1 MSMRPRNPF
10 GSSPARPVQ
19 EAPEELEADALY
31 EEGPYGSQGESTEEE
46 EDLQLEGMGSLA
58 GVSIRRKNDSNAAK
72 PAVQPRA
79 TVARPE
85 ETAPRNIVEYWS
97 RLKKGRRWPARTD
110 IDVKQIGM
118 YWPNSVLMR
127 VGENGLPWQ
136 FEPLTADVMR
146 GGGQSFH
153 TGEIEFGNSLV
164 MEWILG
170 MGRGVQQAGKPQED
184 ADRFPTDSG
193 EVRYRAMTVPLGAD
207 DDTVSHILCHVLK
220 M

>member
-58 GVSIRRKNDSNAAK
+58 GVSIRRKNDTNAAK

-118 YWPNSVLMR
+118 YWPNSILMR

-136 FEPLTADVMR
+136 FEPLTADVIR

-170 MGRGVQQAGKPQED
+170 MGRGAQQTGKPQED